1 MIIHLEN
8 KNKCLKGERKSSTA
22 QATNEYG
29 TLFAVLLSAGAK
41 HSAYMVFWLGFLHR
55 KEP

>member
-1 MIIHLEN
+1 MLEGRK
-8 KNKCLKGERKSSTA
+8 KNPVQA

-41 HSAYMVFWLGFLHR
+41 HSFWLGFLHR

>member
-1 MIIHLEN
+1 MNHSFR
-8 KNKCLKGERKSSTA
+8 KKKCSTAQA

-29 TLFAVLLSAGAK
+29 TLFAVLRSAGAK

>member
-1 MIIHLEN
+1 MLEGRK
-8 KNKCLKGERKSSTA
+8 KNPVQA
-22 QATNEYG
+22 QATNEYD